1 MAKPEIK
8 VVSYV
13 HVGNKLVCTD
23 DLTEEQRRDL
33 ATWLKSTYLN
43 ALFMGQ
49 AEFQEAAPAR

>member
-1 MAKPEIK
+1 MEKPKIK

-13 HVGNKLVCTD
+13 HVGDQLVCTD

-49 AEFQEAAPAR
+49 AEFREAESA